1 MLIRGSRRRL
11 WFLVLGIALLVA
23 LKLAGIASILVGPS
37 GQSPGAAFKALIDGM
52 LGWFTGSPVPTD
64 SLHTIVMDIRL
75 PRVLLGA
82 LVGACLGL
90 AGAIMQALFQNPMA
104 DPYIIGVSGGAG
116 LGAVVAMSFGVS
128 LELAGLSAVPL
139 LAFGGALGVTLLVYA
154 LSQRGGRVQTAT
166 LLLTGVAIGSLV
178 SSVTAFVMLSRDELA
193 PGVLSWLLGSLSGRG
208 WVHVW
213 SLLPQF
219 LVAGA
224 GAMIMARPLNVLLL
238 GDEAAGHLGLE
249 VQRSKRWLLALASL
263 LAAGA
268 VAVSGVIG
276 FVGLLVPH
284 ISRLVVGPDHR
295 VLLPV
300 SALSGAL
307 LVLLADIV
315 ARTALAPTELPIGIV
330 TSLLGCPFFLYLL
343 YAHGH
348 REL

>member
-1 MLIRGSRRRL
+1 MLIRGPRRRL
-11 WFLVLGIALLVA
+11 WFLLLGIGLLVA
-23 LKLAGIASILVGPS
+23 LKLAGIFAILVGPS
-37 GQSPGAAFKALIDGM
+37 GQPPAVVVRALVEGM
-52 LGWFTGSPVPTD
+52 FASLTGRPAPAD

-116 LGAVVAMSFGVS
+116 LGAVVAMTFGLG
-128 LELAGLSAVPL
+128 LEVGGLTAVPL
-139 LAFGGALGVTLLVYA
+139 LAFAGALGVTLLVYL

-178 SSVTAFVMLSRDELA
+178 SSVTAFLMLSRDELA
-193 PGVLSWLLGSLSGRG
+193 PGVLSWLLGSLSGRT

-219 LVAGA
+219 VVAGA
-224 GAMIMARPLNVLLL
+224 GAMVMARPLNVLLL
-238 GDEAAGHLGLE
+238 GDEVAGHLGLE

-307 LVLLADIV
+307 LVVLADIV
-315 ARTALAPTELPIGIV
+315 ARMALAPTEIPIGIV

-348 REL
+348 KEL